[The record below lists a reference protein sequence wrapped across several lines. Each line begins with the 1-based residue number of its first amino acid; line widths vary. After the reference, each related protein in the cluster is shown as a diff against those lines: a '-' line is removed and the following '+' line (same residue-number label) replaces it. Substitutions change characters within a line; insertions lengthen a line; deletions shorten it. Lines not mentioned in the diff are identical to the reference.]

1 MAVMPMQRIS
11 IYALKN
17 RRKQI
22 LELIQRRGAV
32 EIEAGEADETV
43 FRQTDTAPARARFE
57 NNTASLHAALEALDK
72 LAPERKSMLAALEG
86 RTPIA
91 LSRYEET
98 AAAAGEA
105 LKAASRINV
114 LWKKCADNRA
124 EILRLETQLRM
135 LEPWMKL
142 DIPMRTIGT
151 ASTAVFIGSFPTA
164 YTEEALRAKIAEG
177 APDIDGVAVEILSA
191 GAQQTCAFFLC
202 HASAGPKLEA
212 YLRSIGLTYPAEPS
226 KQPPKERAE
235 MLQARIEALRAEI
248 GEAEAE
254 IRTHA
259 GRRTDF
265 RYTIDYFSMRIE
277 KYDVLGSLWQSAHV
291 FVVTGYI
298 PAENAAALEAELTA
312 QFGAFVELEA
322 PGEDEDVPVKLK
334 NNAFSAPVESV
345 IESYSMPGKK
355 EIDPSTLMAVF
366 YYVLF
371 GMMLSD
377 AGYGLL
383 MVIGCGIALVKFKN
397 MEAGLKK

>member
-22 LELIQRRGAV
+22 RTDPAARGAV

-57 NNTASLHAALEALDK
+57 KQHSQPARRARGAGQARAGAQIHAL
-72 LAPERKSMLAALEG
+72 PR
-86 RTPIA
+86 
-91 LSRYEET
+91 SRG
-98 AAAAGEA
+98 AAGALPLRGAGSRRRRKA
-105 LKAASRINV
+105 LKAASRIHV
-114 LWKKCADNRA
+114 LWKKGADNRA
-124 EILRLETQLRM
+124 ENPAARNAQLRM
-135 LEPWMKL
+135 LEPWMSS
-142 DIPMRTIGT
+142 ISRCARSARPRP
-151 ASTAVFIGSFPTA
+151 AVFISSFPTA
-164 YTEEALRAKIAEG
+164 YTEEALRAKNRRGRARYRRRRG
-177 APDIDGVAVEILSA
+177 GILSA

-202 HASAGPKLEA
+202 HASRGAKAQA
-212 YLRSIGLTYPAEPS
+212 YLRSIGLTYPAG
-226 KQPPKERAE
+226 RASSRRRGARRNAS
-235 MLQARIEALRAEI
+235 ARIESAARAEI

-291 FVVTGYI
+291 FVITGYI

-322 PGEDEDVPVKLK
+322 PGEDEDVP
-334 NNAFSAPVESV
+334 
-345 IESYSMPGKK
+345 
-355 EIDPSTLMAVF
+355 
-366 YYVLF
+366 
-371 GMMLSD
+371 
-377 AGYGLL
+377 
-383 MVIGCGIALVKFKN
+383 
-397 MEAGLKK
+397 